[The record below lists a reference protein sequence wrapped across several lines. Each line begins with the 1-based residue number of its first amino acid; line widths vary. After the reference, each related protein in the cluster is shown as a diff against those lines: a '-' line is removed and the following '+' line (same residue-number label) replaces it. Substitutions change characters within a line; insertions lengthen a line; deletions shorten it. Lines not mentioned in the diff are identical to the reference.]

1 MGKTYNKQV
10 NTRIYYNIEVGVYA
24 MKDIETVWALRGK
37 APQKSYDLSRTL
49 TDIWRFVSY
58 DERKGIDTTNVRNV
72 LGMFREKWKD
82 LCVWRELIKRMTGD

>member
-49 TDIWRFVSY
+49 TDIWRF
-58 DERKGIDTTNVRNV
+58 GQ
-72 LGMFREKWKD
+72 GMMRG
-82 LCVWRELIKRMTGD
+82 RELIQQMSGMCLVCSERSGRTCVSGES